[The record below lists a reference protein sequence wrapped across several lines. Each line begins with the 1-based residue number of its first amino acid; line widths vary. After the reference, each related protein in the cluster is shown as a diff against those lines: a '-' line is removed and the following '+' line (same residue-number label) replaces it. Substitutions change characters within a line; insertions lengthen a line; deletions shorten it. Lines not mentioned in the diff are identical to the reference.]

1 MLKTDQVTFNYSNGK
16 TFSFNNIESS
26 SEPLLILGPSGCGK
40 TTLLHLLAGILKPNS
55 GNIYWNEVKIN
66 QLSNNQIDHLRGE
79 KVGLIFQKPHFLNA
93 LNVEENIKLQAS
105 INKKYILESDF
116 DALIDRLNIKHLL
129 SKNTKELSEG
139 EKQRVSIA
147 RALIGK
153 PAYILADEPTSALD
167 DKNTE
172 EVLNLL
178 VQESKLGD
186 AQIVIITHDKRLKD
200 KITNQIEL
208 V

>member
-1 MLKTDQVTFNYSNGK
+1 MLFTG
-16 TFSFNNIESS
+16 
-26 SEPLLILGPSGCGK
+26 
-40 TTLLHLLAGILKPNS
+40 
-55 GNIYWNEVKIN
+55 
-66 QLSNNQIDHLRGE
+66 
-79 KVGLIFQKPHFLNA
+79 NA

-105 INKKYILESDF
+105 INKKDILEPDF
-116 DALIDRLNIKHLL
+116 EALIDRLNIKHLL
-129 SKNTKELSEG
+129 AKNTKELSEG

-147 RALIGK
+147 RALIAK

-178 VQESKLGD
+178 VQESIIGD

>member
-55 GNIYWNEVKIN
+55 GNIYWADVNIN
-66 QLSNNQIDHLRGE
+66 QLMDYQIDRFRG
-79 KVGLIFQKPHFLNA
+79 KKIGLIFQKPHFVNA

-105 INKKYILESDF
+105 INKKDVLESDF
-116 DALIDRLNIKHLL
+116 EALIDRLNIKHLL
-129 SKNTKELSEG
+129 AKNTKELSEG

-147 RALIGK
+147 RALVAK

-178 VQESKLGD
+178 VQESKHGG
-186 AQIVIITHDKRLKD
+186 AQIVIITHDQRLKD